1 MSNWDFFDLLN
12 QHLVG
17 FLFVL
22 IGSLGLYAFLYR
34 KWFVSILDP
43 FFWAAVMSSCGFAV
57 VIFMYVEGTM
67 QTKYLFSYL
76 VTQFTFLFS
85 ALFFNRLGFHSLFR
99 KPFHIQ
105 HQHSIVQLVHLI
117 CMVGVVCIQ
126 LYVYRSEG
134 IPMFMESRLGAGKGG
149 TGAGLLYRFLSI
161 WGIIAFMLSLYTI
174 NLRKKTLIFYLSC
187 GFIIFY
193 ILTLF
198 LGGSKAALL
207 TVANLL
213 FIYAILFSTPSY
225 NLLAQLKKHEKT
237 IILLSVAAGMGVILV
252 ASHGSGNNLL
262 LSFASLTTRFVFSGD
277 VYWYLYPGGYIE
289 LLDSSRPLASLFS
302 DFLGMTRLAHWDQLP
317 EHMGITTYL
326 FHHSSDTIIGP
337 NARHNVFGYVM
348 FGMYGSILFSFFL
361 GAITGTV
368 RNIFYQASETHVLIK
383 VFIAVLYQKVWL
395 LETDITLALMEFD
408 SLIVTSFTL
417 IILVMTIIG
426 LNALLNKKK
435 FRHVKCSRSIL

>member
-1 MSNWDFFDLLN
+1 
-12 QHLVG
+12 
-17 FLFVL
+17 
-22 IGSLGLYAFLYR
+22 
-34 KWFVSILDP
+34 
-43 FFWAAVMSSCGFAV
+43 
-57 VIFMYVEGTM
+57 
-67 QTKYLFSYL
+67 
-76 VTQFTFLFS
+76 
-85 ALFFNRLGFHSLFR
+85 
-99 KPFHIQ
+99 
-105 HQHSIVQLVHLI
+105 
-117 CMVGVVCIQ
+117 MVGVVCIQ

-134 IPMFMESRLGAGKGG
+134 IPMFMESRLEAGKGG

-174 NLRKKTLIFYLSC
+174 NLRKKTLTFYLSC

-213 FIYAILFSTPSY
+213 FIYAILFSTPSH
-225 NLLAQLKKHEKT
+225 NLLSLLKKHEKT
-237 IILLSVAAGMGVILV
+237 IILLSIAAGMGVILV

-262 LSFASLTTRFVFSGD
+262 LSLASLATRFVFSGD

-289 LLDSSRPLASLFS
+289 LLDSSRPFASLFS

-326 FHHSSDTIIGP
+326 FHHSSDIIIGP

-368 RNIFYQASETHVLIK
+368 RNIFYQASEAHILIK

-408 SLIVTSFTL
+408 SLIVTSLTL
-417 IILVMTIIG
+417 FILVMTIIG

-435 FRHVKCSRSIL
+435 FRHAKFGRPIL